1 MAKKNQVFIS
11 RHEELPLKGDSTSLF
26 LQIMISIAVFLFAV
40 TLSGVL
46 SVNIM
51 LTKLYVSRSE

>member
-1 MAKKNQVFIS
+1 MANQKKFIA
-11 RHEELPLKGDSTSLF
+11 RREELPLKGDSTSLF

-46 SVNIM
+46 SLIHI
-51 LTKLYVSRSE
+51 

>member
-1 MAKKNQVFIS
+1 MSNQKTFIS

-40 TLSGVL
+40 TLSKTTLQLKVM
-46 SVNIM
+46 S
-51 LTKLYVSRSE
+51 